1 MSRTQAEG
9 LRKAI
14 ENLINAKLRDLVR
27 PGGVDR
33 LVAHRATGVAAY
45 EIRDAEKRLD
55 QALAELI
62 PSKSPSRRARAG
74 AAASRN
80 GSISSRL
87 SDEVAGRRRKVASA
101 PGRDKASTGSKGNTV
116 ASFGR

>member
-1 MSRTQAEG
+1 MSSPQAEA

-33 LVAHRATGVAAY
+33 LVAHRVTGVAAY

-62 PSKSPSRRARAG
+62 PG
-74 AAASRN
+74 
-80 GSISSRL
+80 
-87 SDEVAGRRRKVASA
+87 DEAETATSGGKQRF
-101 PGRDKASTGSKGNTV
+101 D
-116 ASFGR
+116 F

>member
-1 MSRTQAEG
+1 MSSTQAEA

-33 LVAHRATGVAAY
+33 LVAHRVTGVAAY

-55 QALAELI
+55 QALSELI
-62 PSKSPSRRARAG
+62 PAEEEAATAGGGGKSQRF
-74 AAASRN
+74 
-80 GSISSRL
+80 
-87 SDEVAGRRRKVASA
+87 E
-101 PGRDKASTGSKGNTV
+101 
-116 ASFGR
+116 F

>member
-1 MSRTQAEG
+1 MSSTQAEA

-33 LVAHRATGVAAY
+33 LVAHRVTGVAAY

-62 PSKSPSRRARAG
+62 PAEEAEPAG
-74 AAASRN
+74 A
-80 GSISSRL
+80 GG
-87 SDEVAGRRRKVASA
+87 GRRGKSQRF
-101 PGRDKASTGSKGNTV
+101 D
-116 ASFGR
+116 FE

>member
-1 MSRTQAEG
+1 MSSPQAEA

-55 QALAELI
+55 QALAELV
-62 PSKSPSRRARAG
+62 PFEEAATSGGGGGKSQRF
-74 AAASRN
+74 
-80 GSISSRL
+80 
-87 SDEVAGRRRKVASA
+87 E
-101 PGRDKASTGSKGNTV
+101 
-116 ASFGR
+116 F